1 MTCALATAHQ
11 VAGPSGVDL
20 RLAGTLL
27 FAGGAAAQ
35 IDCAFDL
42 PFRQGLEAVGSEGT
56 LRVATPWGIDAPGM
70 FLDCGGNSERIDVEP
85 ADRYRLQSDNFSRA
99 IRELEEPLLGRAD
112 ALGQAQAIDA
122 LYRSAEADGMPVPL

>member
-1 MTCALATAHQ
+1 VLASAHQ
-11 VAGPSGVDL
+11 VLGPSGVDM
-20 RLAGTLL
+20 RLAGTLV
-27 FAGGAAAQ
+27 FPGGVLAQ
-35 IDCAFDL
+35 VDCAFDL
-42 PFRQGLEAVGSEGT
+42 PFRQGLEAVGSDGAI
-56 LRVATPWGIDAPGM
+56 LVRTPWGIDAPGM
-70 FLDCGGNSERIDVEP
+70 FLERGGNSERIDVER